1 MELTTATS
9 PNPSGRALPATAQLT
24 GHPLFRQ
31 LLVLVGIA
39 VSVAVGVAVV
49 LWSQT
54 PSYSLL
60 YGNLAEKGAQEVLD
74 ALQKAGI
81 DYRVEAGSGAVMVP
95 SRKLHEV
102 RMKLASQGLPHGDGL
117 GFELLQQDTGLGT
130 SQLLTQARHHRALEG
145 ELARTIATL
154 SAVEGARVHLALPKQ
169 SVFVRKRVPPT
180 ASVVLQLHAGRS
192 LERSQVD
199 AIIHLVASSVPE
211 LEASHVTVVDQKGTL
226 LNGDGQSPEM
236 RLTSTQFEYARQLE
250 DHYRQRIE
258 TLLASIVGAESVRAQ
273 VTAEIDFTVTEQ
285 TEERFNP
292 DQPALR
298 SEQINEESS
307 RLSSVQGV
315 PGALSNQ
322 PPAPASA
329 PEKTAAQ
336 PAAKGSAQGG
346 GAKGA
351 PPQAATADAAA
362 PDEPL
367 NTSRRATRN
376 FELDK
381 TISHIRHSPASL
393 RRLSVAVVVDD
404 ALVPGAEGEA
414 PLRRERTP
422 EEIERIAGLVRESI
436 GYNAQRG
443 DSLRVVNAAFR
454 QADEVQVTLPG
465 FWEEAWFWDLLRQV
479 GGLTLALV
487 LIMGVLRPTLK
498 RLMASVPTHAMAV
511 AGAAGDE
518 AQAVRGEIDGR
529 YQTGAAAAIGG
540 PREQVRLPGPG
551 NYHETLD
558 AARGL
563 VKEDPKRVAQLVKTW
578 VGENG

>member
-9 PNPSGRALPATAQLT
+9 PNPSGRTLSASTQLT
-24 GHPLFRQ
+24 SHPLFRQ
-31 LLVLVGIA
+31 LLVMVGIA
-39 VSVAVGVAVV
+39 ISVAIGVAVV

-60 YGNLAEKGAQEVLD
+60 YGNLGDKGAQEVLE
-74 ALQKAGI
+74 ALQKAGVE
-81 DYRVEAGSGAVMVP
+81 YRVEAGTGAVMVP

-102 RMKLASQGLPHGDGL
+102 RMKLAAHGLPHGDGL

-180 ASVVLQLHAGRS
+180 ASVVVQLHAGRS
-192 LERSQVD
+192 LERPQVD
-199 AIIHLVASSVPE
+199 AIVHLIASSVPE

-226 LNGDGQSPEM
+226 LNGDRESPEM

-258 TLLASIVGAESVRAQ
+258 TLLAPIVGAESVRAQ
-273 VTAEIDFTVTEQ
+273 VTADIDFTVTEQ

-298 SEQINEESS
+298 SEQVNEESS
-307 RLSSVQGV
+307 RLSAVQGV

-329 PEKTAAQ
+329 PEKVAAQ
-336 PAAKGSAQGG
+336 PGS

-351 PPQAATADAAA
+351 TPAPTTAEATK
-362 PDEPL
+362 PEEPL

-404 ALVPGAEGEA
+404 ALVPGAEGE
-414 PLRRERTP
+414 PPVRRERTP
-422 EEIERIAGLVRESI
+422 EEIERIAGLVRESV

-443 DSLRVVNAAFR
+443 DSVRIVNAAFR
-454 QADEVQVTLPG
+454 PAEEVEASAPAL
-465 FWEEAWFWDLLRQV
+465 WEEAWFWDLLRQV
-479 GGLTLALV
+479 GGLALALV

-498 RLMASVPTHAMAV
+498 RLMASVPTPALAV
-511 AGAAGDE
+511 AGAGGD
-518 AQAVRGEIDGR
+518 QQGVRGELDGR
-529 YQTGAAAAIGG
+529 YEAGAPAAVGG

-551 NYHETLD
+551 NYQETLD